1 MYRDTKYINT
11 PLIQCCLILWSFV
24 LFKLF
29 LDKTGSLISP
39 LSFSSKLTKQKKE
52 HHFLR
57 KERLTLILTRSKKGK
72 ILMVVERRRSWSFE
86 SISIWLSPGFV
97 THPQSHVSALNLFS
111 VWITNARVH
120 AKVGQIEIDYNLSVC
135 KHLAKSVLD
144 IISRKRSLA

>member
-11 PLIQCCLILWSFV
+11 PSIQCCLILWSFV
-24 LFKLF
+24 LFRLF
-29 LDKTGSLISP
+29 LDKAGSLIIFIKTYQPSR
-39 LSFSSKLTKQKKE
+39 KE
-52 HHFLR
+52 HHFF
-57 KERLTLILTRSKKGK
+57 KKGK
-72 ILMVVERRRSWSFE
+72 VNSDSDTFQIVWILMVVERRRSWSFE